1 MLACARIGAV
11 HSVVFAGFSADSLAQ
26 RIVHAH
32 ARLLVTADGCG
43 HGNTPIWLAA
53 STGAPMCRMHA
64 QRGTCVL
71 GVMAPQHAQPLPA
84 ELRPQFHLCRC
95 LARSLRLHYPFELG
109 QKMALISDRLDVL
122 VDVHFKSG
130 NGRPLPNKVIGF
142 EGIWISYVDQTVIE
156 FLQRFRRIFD
166 SSDTNVGISTSD
178 YQSRSWEIIW
188 QKIWPLVNDNIC
200 GFSFFSSQ
208 LDPQSIDSWGIFP
221 ELPAEDNAEASTAQA
236 VAKWLLTP
244 RGDGLPKM
252 LFCDYHVAK
261 MEGLKRSFVNASEPV
276 NFIIFLLHSP
286 FDVAVIEPF
295 ELKNNW
301 TGEQLTLR
309 QMSNNF
315 WMLVRCPIGREE
327 DKWAKWEEEAIEWA
341 WSHQWNCI
349 VIDFEDSD
357 IGDW

>member
-1 MLACARIGAV
+1 M
-11 HSVVFAGFSADSLAQ
+11 SD
-26 RIVHAH
+26 
-32 ARLLVTADGCG
+32 
-43 HGNTPIWLAA
+43 NA
-53 STGAPMCRMHA
+53 SEEE
-64 QRGTCVL
+64 Q
-71 GVMAPQHAQPLPA
+71 
-84 ELRPQFHLCRC
+84 QFHLCRC

-122 VDVHFKSG
+122 VDVHFKSREWSLGTMEIRRVIGG
-130 NGRPLPNKVIGF
+130 NGAQIVKHPGEQLLPIPEGPLPNKVIGF